1 MFLEDIQNS
10 VMKLLEDVCN
20 MITIMFSVISELTE
34 CVKTFNVTTHGIH
47 VSDRV
52 VLFMGSIQALT
63 CNTLYMYETIYILQD
78 HFSLNFCFNICF
90 HIKQLLYI
98 TSYFRLVLR
107 TNGWDVVVDVET
119 GRQAGRSEVRILTEA
134 RDFSLIQNIQP
145 GSAVHRAS
153 F

>member
-1 MFLEDIQNS
+1 MFLEDIQNN
-10 VMKLLEDVCN
+10 VMKLLENVCN

-34 CVKTFNVTTHGIH
+34 YVKTFNVTTHGIR
-47 VSDRV
+47 VSDMV

-63 CNTLYMYETIYILQD
+63 CNTLYTYETIYILQD
-78 HFSLNFCFNICF
+78 HFSLNFCFKICF

-119 GRQAGRSEVRILTEA
+119 G
-134 RDFSLIQNIQP
+134 
-145 GSAVHRAS
+145 
-153 F
+153 